1 MVDRHNNQIKDDLII
16 VMFVSNFSLCGSIWR
31 STQIQ
36 IEFLRALHQT
46 DWTTAEHCIKHS
58 LAFSKHRSEPLFL
71 KLQLFLAQGTIHIL
85 RKHFLGGWGGTMG
98 SKNVNFCIFSIIVM
112 ITRNQALGGWF

>member
-1 MVDRHNNQIKDDLII
+1 MPFYQHSSLLELI
-16 VMFVSNFSLCGSIWR
+16 VYEG
-31 STQIQ
+31 IQ

-85 RKHFLGGWGGTMG
+85 RKHFFGERAQQKL
-98 SKNVNFCIFSIIVM
+98 
-112 ITRNQALGGWF
+112 